1 MSSTDFLFVARPSV
15 GARFVYE
22 EINPAFESRLGIS
35 SEDIREMDVSNCMSR
50 EDAKSVSE
58 ALRACLAEGLEVRIR
73 HCLALR
79 GQRQNMETTI
89 VPVADFGA
97 GNAVR
102 LIGSHR
108 VVRSDAFE
116 NATGATDDA
125 HTGFSLVSIQEDIQQ
140 RIASD
145 LHDSTCQHLIAASLG
160 LMRIRLNLGD
170 PVGAER
176 LCDEID
182 ASIDEA
188 IREIRAFAYLLHPQ
202 NLTIDGLKATI
213 EQYAG
218 GFAARTSLR
227 VATRIV
233 SDVDRLPHET
243 QSSLLRVI
251 QEALTNVF
259 RHAKATEVKI
269 VVVATDS
276 HFRLTI
282 SDNGRGLWADHA
294 KQGARAISIGV
305 GIPAMRARLEQIG
318 GSLDISSD
326 PATLRSGT
334 VLCAVFPHGLATNRR
349 SRRKAPTVM
358 RAHAG
363 AP

>member
-1 MSSTDFLFVARPSV
+1 MSSTDLLFAVRPLP
-15 GARFVYE
+15 GGRFVYE
-22 EINPAFESRLGIS
+22 GINPALESHLGIS
-35 SEDIREMDVSNCMSR
+35 SEDIREMDISSCMSSD
-50 EDAKSVSE
+50 DARSVCE
-58 ALRACLAEGLEVRIR
+58 ALRACLAEGSEVRIR
-73 HCLALR
+73 HPLAFG
-79 GQRQNMETTI
+79 GQRQNMETTV
-89 VPVADFGA
+89 VPVVDPAA
-97 GNAVR
+97 GGVVR
-102 LIGSHR
+102 LIGGHR
-108 VVRSDAFE
+108 VARRDAFE
-116 NATGATDDA
+116 NAAGAMDDA
-125 HTGFSLVSIQEDIQQ
+125 HMGFSLVSIQEDIQQ

-218 GFAARTSLR
+218 GFAARTSLG

-243 QSSLLRVI
+243 QCSLLRVI

-269 VVVATDS
+269 VFDATDS

-282 SDNGRGLWADHA
+282 SDNGRGLWADPA

-318 GSLDISSD
+318 GSLDISSAS
-326 PATLRSGT
+326 ATLRSGT
-334 VLCAVFPHGLATNRR
+334 VLCAVFPHSLAANRR
-349 SRRKAPTVM
+349 GRRKAPTVT

-363 AP
+363 TP